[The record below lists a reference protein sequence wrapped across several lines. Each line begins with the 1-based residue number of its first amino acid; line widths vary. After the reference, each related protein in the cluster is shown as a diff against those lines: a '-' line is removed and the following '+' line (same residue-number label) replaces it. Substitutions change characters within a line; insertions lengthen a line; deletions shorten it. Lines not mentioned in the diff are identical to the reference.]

1 MAEVKVLSLWN
12 LANFIIQMRVQYL
25 FSYGTLQQEEVQSE
39 LFGRPLQGSTDVLLG
54 YTIKQIKI
62 TDQTFL
68 SRGEQR
74 FQRTLVR
81 SNKSDDR
88 IEGTVFEITPEELLL
103 ADEYEPDVYKR
114 TRVTLGSG
122 KEAWIYSAGHHL
134 GY

>member
-1 MAEVKVLSLWN
+1 MSEVKVLSLWN
-12 LANFIIQMRVQYL
+12 LANFIVQMRVEYL
-25 FSYGTLQQEEVQSE
+25 FSQGTLQQKEVQLR

-54 YTIKQIKI
+54 YTIKQIEI

-68 SRGEQR
+68 SRGEER
-74 FQRTLVR
+74 FQCRLVR
-81 SNKSDDR
+81 SNNGDDR
-88 IEGTVFEITPEELLL
+88 IEGPVFEITQEELIL
-103 ADEYEPDVYKR
+103 AVEYEPDVYKR